1 MLLGCLVRRKRER
14 TFVRGGDPGFAR
26 LDTAV
31 EAALG
36 PVRAR
41 SEPFGVLYSGGVD
54 SSLLAWE
61 LRDRPGLALH
71 TVGVRGSA
79 DLDAARSGAER
90 IGLPWSGTV
99 VEPAAVRSI
108 VREAA
113 PELSGLAGVARRVL
127 ASFAVAVQTAHV
139 AHLLCGQ
146 GIDELFLGYA
156 HFRELSEGAAA
167 ERAEADLRRLQNDE
181 WPRSVRIAARF
192 GSELLAPFLDLTFVE
207 AARSIPLRERVPRGE
222 AKAYFRA
229 WARHRGLP
237 DELAG
242 RPKRALQYGS
252 GLDRIVRR
260 ADDDP
265 R

>member
-1 MLLGCLVRRKRER
+1 MSRKGES
-14 TFVRGGDPGFAR
+14 TSVRGGDPGFAR
-26 LDTAV
+26 LDAALEV
-31 EAALG
+31 ALG

-41 SEPFGVLYSGGVD
+41 AEPFGLLYSGGVD

-61 LRDRPGLALH
+61 LRDRPGLVLH
-71 TVGVRGSA
+71 TVGVRGST

-99 VEPAAVRSI
+99 VEPAEVRSV
-108 VREAA
+108 VRKAA
-113 PELSGLAGVARRVL
+113 PDLVDLAGVARTVL
-127 ASFAVAVQTAHV
+127 ASFAVAVQTAR
-139 AHLLCGQ
+139 AGHLLCGQ
-146 GIDELFLGYA
+146 GADELFLGYA
-156 HFRELSEGAAA
+156 HFRGLSEDAAT
-167 ERAEADLRRLQNDE
+167 ERAEADLRRLRNDD

-192 GSELLAPFLDLTFVE
+192 GSELIAPFLDPAFVE
-207 AARSIPLRERVPRGE
+207 AARSIPLRERMPGGE
-222 AKAYFRA
+222 AKAFFRA

-260 ADDDP
+260 AEDNRP
-265 R
+265 